1 MQLFFVK
8 SFVTPVWGLTS
19 VSFESILNLCSQS
32 RLKKLELLARL
43 K

>member
-8 SFVTPVWGLTS
+8 FFVTQVWWLTS
-19 VSFESILNLCSQS
+19 VSFERILNLYSQS

>member
-1 MQLFFVK
+1 MQLFFMK
-8 SFVTPVWGLTS
+8 SFVIQVWWLTS
-19 VSFESILNLCSQS
+19 MSFESILNLYSQS